1 MASNNQLNSQCIIS
15 AKQVTTAAAVVVVV
29 VVVVVG
35 KRCTFIVA
43 TAK

>member
-29 VVVVVG
+29 VVVVG
-35 KRCTFIVA
+35 KRCAFIVA